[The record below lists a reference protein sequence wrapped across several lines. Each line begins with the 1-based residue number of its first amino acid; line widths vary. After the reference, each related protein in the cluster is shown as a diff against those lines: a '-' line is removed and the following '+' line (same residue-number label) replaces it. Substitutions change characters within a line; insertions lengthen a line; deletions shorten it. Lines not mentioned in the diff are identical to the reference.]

1 MANIKW
7 GYAVTQNV
15 RRRDVQETAFKQ
27 MSVCGF
33 RGLELRASTGRGA
46 VLGRPDIIEI
56 NFGTTHN
63 LMDFLHSCGID
74 QIASFF
80 YDPGIRFEEENYP
93 SRSPSNPADHD
104 GIVESTRSFAKFLRD
119 VGGSCLVVRPM
130 GSYWREAPVTEEKIK
145 NAAECWNKVG
155 KMTKDLGVM
164 TAMHVDCLCALHST
178 ADIDKILALTNP
190 ELVGL
195 AMDTGELTVAGIDPV
210 KLYDKHYSRVK
221 HFHFKD
227 ARFADTLDEYKLKN
241 AESQMLTAGGQ
252 RKIERWFYE
261 IGRPGGLVDLPA
273 LMKSIKQHDY
283 QGWIIAESEQCPNPP
298 ESCMLNSWYVQYVLS
313 KI

>member
-33 RGLELRASTGRGA
+33 RGVELRASTGRGA
-46 VLGRPDIIEI
+46 VLGRPDLIEI
-56 NFGTTHN
+56 NFGTVHD
-63 LMDFLHSCGID
+63 LMDFLRSCGID
-74 QIASFF
+74 QVASFF
-80 YDPGIRFEEENYP
+80 YDPGIRFEEEDYP
-93 SRSPSNPADHD
+93 SRSPSNPKDHE
-104 GIVESTRSFAKFLRD
+104 GIAGSIKPFAAFLHD

-130 GSYWREAPVTEEKIK
+130 GSYWSEAPVTEEKIK

-155 KMTKDLGVM
+155 KMTKDYGVQ

-178 ADIDKILALTNP
+178 ADIDRILALTNP
-190 ELVGL
+190 DLVGL
-195 AMDTGELTVAGIDPV
+195 AIDTGELTVAGIDPV
-210 KLYDKHYSRVK
+210 KLYERHYGRVQ

-227 ARFADTLDEYKLKN
+227 ARFVDTLEEYKLKN

-261 IGRPGGLVDLPA
+261 MGRPGGLVNFQD
-273 LMKSIKQHDY
+273 LMKSINGYGYK
-283 QGWIIAESEQCPNPP
+283 GWIIVESEQCPNPP
-298 ESCMLNSWYVQYVLS
+298 ESCMLNSWYVQHVLS